1 MFDMVA
7 GRNAAAGGW
16 FCYRL
21 WQQSCDG
28 VLRSDASDELKAA
41 AQARDE

>member
-7 GRNAAAGGW
+7 ASYAAA
-16 FCYRL
+16 RL
-21 WQQSCDG
+21 NAKSLGAAKLAKG